1 MIHLQVWCQ
10 VLEAARISSATSL
23 NSCKLEEKSLVVFF
37 QRKRCHPNKWEW
49 RGWPLVGNEEMKLL
63 YMVVMAFRFPH
74 SLLRAT
80 QMKPRPRREN
90 HTPRWPGINAVYH
103 HPKCLDIGFLGA
115 KKEQMEVL
123 KKVRIDE
130 IDYIYFFANETTT
143 VINLAIMKA

>member
-1 MIHLQVWCQ
+1 
-10 VLEAARISSATSL
+10 
-23 NSCKLEEKSLVVFF
+23 
-37 QRKRCHPNKWEW
+37 
-49 RGWPLVGNEEMKLL
+49 MKLL
-63 YMVVMAFRFPH
+63 YMVVMAFHFPH

-90 HTPRWPGINAVYH
+90 HGQESMLVYH

-130 IDYIYFFANETTT
+130 LTIYTF
-143 VINLAIMKA
+143 LQMKQQQSSILQ